1 MPRLAK
7 KLNEKNLMSKDD
19 FTRAKK
25 MTKKDWDLCKKDFD
39 QVYLKIHE
47 KDKEIVALNKV
58 VEDGKKRSREC
69 VDRLREE
76 LKYTDNNLLAWK
88 KRYEE
93 KASSVRFQKR
103 ISVVSFLW
111 GIILGMAI
119 SYIIVCSL

>member
-19 FTRAKK
+19 FIRSKK
-25 MTKKDWDLCKKDFD
+25 MTNKDRSLCKKDFD

-58 VEDGKKRSREC
+58 IEDGKKKSREC

-76 LKYTDNNLLAWK
+76 LKYTDNNLLVWK

-93 KASSVRFQKR
+93 KVNSAKLQKR

>member
-19 FTRAKK
+19 FIRSKK
-25 MTKKDWDLCKKDFD
+25 MTNKDRSLCKKDFD

-58 VEDGKKRSREC
+58 IEDGKKKSREC
-69 VDRLREE
+69 IDRLREE

-88 KRYEE
+88 NRYEE
-93 KASSVRFQKR
+93 KINSVRLQKR

-111 GIILGMAI
+111 GIILGIAI